1 MTPGKLPVVLPQSM
15 KLCTPKRKNNP
26 RTQSL
31 MIYVME
37 PNMSCYCRDEST
49 VQSTV
54 DDHLQIVSHIIYVEI
69 EIIIVIIWNTPLKF
83 HIFTPLKPWWLEF
96 SKPFLLGF
104 ITKGFT
110 KVQLAVMTW
119 SGSGGFPPLGGENC
133 KFKKKLLGMDF
144 FWVKS

>member
-37 PNMSCYCRDEST
+37 LNMSCYCRDEST

-54 DDHLQIVSHIIYVEI
+54 DDHPQIVSNIIYVEI
-69 EIIIVIIWNTPLKF
+69 EMIIVIIWYIHPWS
-83 HIFTPLKPWWLEF
+83 FTFFAPWNHGGWKNFRLSYWVSE
-96 SKPFLLGF
+96 
-104 ITKGFT
+104 T

-119 SGSGGFPPLGGENC
+119 FSSGGFPPLGGENC

-144 FWVKS
+144 FSVKS

>member
-37 PNMSCYCRDEST
+37 LNMSCYCRDEST

-54 DDHLQIVSHIIYVEI
+54 DDHPQIVSNIIHVEI
-69 EIIIVIIWNTPLKF
+69 EIIIVIIWYVHPWSFTFSPLK
-83 HIFTPLKPWWLEF
+83 KWWLETFFAF
-96 SKPFLLGF
+96 SYCVSVTWFNQG
-104 ITKGFT
+104 
-110 KVQLAVMTW
+110 AVDGHDLVRFRW
-119 SGSGGFPPLGGENC
+119 LSHLVVKIVSL
-133 KFKKKLLGMDF
+133 KKLLGMDF
-144 FWVKS
+144 FSVKS